1 MTSGSN
7 LSATRPGQAH
17 FEIFKRSS
25 KWEWI
30 FYSDNRRPQA
40 ASPKGYKRRQDAI
53 KSLQKMI
60 PAMTDAEI
68 MLAEQ
73 AGSVADP
80 DTAPDDDDGDET
92 TDDDE

>member
-7 LSATRPGQAH
+7 LSATRPGQKH

-30 FYSDNRRPQA
+30 YYSDNRRPQA

-53 KSLQKMI
+53 KAIQVMI
-60 PAMTDAEI
+60 PAMVDAEI

-73 AGSVADP
+73 AGSVAE
-80 DTAPDDDDGDET
+80 TKAEESDDGDET

>member
-7 LSATRPGQAH
+7 LSATRPGQKH

-25 KWEWI
+25 TWEWI
-30 FYSDNRRPQA
+30 YYSDNRRPQA

-53 KSLQKMI
+53 KAIQVMI
-60 PAMTDAEI
+60 PAMVDAEI

-73 AGSVADP
+73 AGSVAEAGP
-80 DTAPDDDDGDET
+80 EETDEGN
-92 TDDDE
+92 DEAEDE

>member
-7 LSATRPGQAH
+7 LSATRPGPAH
-17 FEIFKRSS
+17 FEIFKRSA

-30 FYSDNRRPQA
+30 YYSHNRRPQA

-53 KSLQKMI
+53 KAIQVMI
-60 PAMTDAEI
+60 PAMETAEI

-80 DTAPDDDDGDET
+80 DTATEDDDNET
-92 TDDDE
+92 EEE